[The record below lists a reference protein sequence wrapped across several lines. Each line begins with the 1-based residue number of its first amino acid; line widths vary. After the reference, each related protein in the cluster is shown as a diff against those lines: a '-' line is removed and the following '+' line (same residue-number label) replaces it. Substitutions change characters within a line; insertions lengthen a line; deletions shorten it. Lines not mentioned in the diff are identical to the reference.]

1 MSALE
6 RFGVKIGAILVY
18 LNDKL
23 VQGDDLD
30 AILDNPLFVEF
41 IAPLEEKLYE
51 LGFIRTRDHQD
62 YPRFRGIE
70 IRYCI
75 TTHGNGISVNYINR
89 FDPWF
94 RAFISCRYNGESFAA
109 AATKDSGLC
118 LELELIDM
126 TVHTYYS
133 DFKARMQT
141 IRALEVSK
149 AENAALMEKIRALE
163 AEILHLKLRPGG
175 EEYELAREHFKK
187 LQGCL

>member
-6 RFGVKIGAILVY
+6 RFGVKFDAILVY

-51 LGFIRTRDHQD
+51 LGFIRTRDRQD
-62 YPRFRGIE
+62 YPRFRGIAVC
-70 IRYCI
+70 YCI
-75 TTHGNGISVNYINR
+75 TTHNNGISVNYVNR

-94 RAFISCRYNGESFAA
+94 KAFISCRHNGDSVV
-109 AATKDSGLC
+109 KVGVKNSGLC
-118 LELELIDM
+118 IDLAQVDM
-126 TVHTYYS
+126 NVHAYYS

-141 IRALEVSK
+141 VRALEASE
-149 AENAALMEKIRALE
+149 AENAALREKIRALE

-175 EEYELAREHFKK
+175 EEYELAREHFEQ
-187 LQGCL
+187 LRDEL